1 MFKSVCNLSF
11 MSKILEKVVLVQL
24 QVFLRSNQ
32 IYEMFQSGFRK
43 LHSTETA
50 LLQVYND
57 ILMSTDAGNAV
68 ALILLDLSSAFDMV
82 DHNLLLSRLKN
93 CVGLR
98 GTVLN
103 WFQSFLTNRKFSV
116 CTGQYTSSSAPL
128 TCGVPQGS
136 ILAPTLFMIYMLPM
150 GSIFKKYDISFHLY
164 ADDTQLYLSFKPG
177 DKNALA
183 KLFVCIEELKSWLMS
198 NSLTLNEVKTEVI
211 LFGPSDAFSFNSYNL
226 DIGNLA
232 QWITPCVRNLGVLFD
247 FSLKFDKQI
256 NSVVRSCFFHLRRL
270 AKVKTLLSTQTFE
283 KVIHAFVT
291 SRLDYCNSLYYGINQ
306 SSMERLQMV
315 QNAAARRLTG
325 TRKFQ
330 HITPIL
336 TTLQW
341 LPVKL
346 RVEYKILTLVFK
358 ALNNLGPIYLTEL
371 LQTHKSVRPLRSR
384 FLGTLSMPRSRL
396 KHRGD
401 RAFVIVGPTLWNNLP
416 VAIRTTT
423 SLSIFKVMLKS
434 HLLDRFAA
442 NQWRVFVSIYWDS
455 II

>member
-1 MFKSVCNLSF
+1 

-50 LLQVYND
+50 LLKVYNY

-150 GSIFKKYDISFHLY
+150 GFIFKKYDISFHLY

-183 KLFVCIEELKSWLMS
+183 KLFVCI
-198 NSLTLNEVKTEVI
+198 
-211 LFGPSDAFSFNSYNL
+211 
-226 DIGNLA
+226 
-232 QWITPCVRNLGVLFD
+232 
-247 FSLKFDKQI
+247 
-256 NSVVRSCFFHLRRL
+256 
-270 AKVKTLLSTQTFE
+270 
-283 KVIHAFVT
+283 
-291 SRLDYCNSLYYGINQ
+291 
-306 SSMERLQMV
+306 
-315 QNAAARRLTG
+315 
-325 TRKFQ
+325 
-330 HITPIL
+330 
-336 TTLQW
+336 
-341 LPVKL
+341 
-346 RVEYKILTLVFK
+346 
-358 ALNNLGPIYLTEL
+358 
-371 LQTHKSVRPLRSR
+371 
-384 FLGTLSMPRSRL
+384 
-396 KHRGD
+396 
-401 RAFVIVGPTLWNNLP
+401 
-416 VAIRTTT
+416 
-423 SLSIFKVMLKS
+423 
-434 HLLDRFAA
+434 
-442 NQWRVFVSIYWDS
+442 
-455 II
+455 

>member
-1 MFKSVCNLSF
+1 
-11 MSKILEKVVLVQL
+11 
-24 QVFLRSNQ
+24 
-32 IYEMFQSGFRK
+32 
-43 LHSTETA
+43 
-50 LLQVYND
+50 
-57 ILMSTDAGNAV
+57 
-68 ALILLDLSSAFDMV
+68 
-82 DHNLLLSRLKN
+82 
-93 CVGLR
+93 
-98 GTVLN
+98 
-103 WFQSFLTNRKFSV
+103 
-116 CTGQYTSSSAPL
+116 
-128 TCGVPQGS
+128 
-136 ILAPTLFMIYMLPM
+136 
-150 GSIFKKYDISFHLY
+150 
-164 ADDTQLYLSFKPG
+164 
-177 DKNALA
+177 
-183 KLFVCIEELKSWLMS
+183 MS
-198 NSLTLNEVKTEVI
+198 NFLTLNEGKTEVI

-247 FSLKFDKQI
+247 SSLKFDKQI
-256 NSVVRSCFFHLRRL
+256 NSVVRSCFFHLRCL
-270 AKVKTLLSTQTFE
+270 AKVKTLLSIQTFE

-306 SSMERLQMV
+306 SSMERLQLV
-315 QNAAARRLTG
+315 QNAAARLLTG

-336 TTLQW
+336 TTLQC

-358 ALNNLGPIYLTEL
+358 ALNNLAPIYLTEL

-442 NQWRVFVSIYWDS
+442 NQ
-455 II
+455 